1 MPDDVSRDP
10 TDQAAPAQPT
20 HDHATCPTCNQIY
33 RDGYR
38 TGYMHAGGDLTK
50 LPSQGE

>member
-1 MPDDVSRDP
+1 MPDDIPPVEVQQD
-10 TDQAAPAQPT
+10 T
-20 HDHATCPTCNQIY
+20 HNHADCPTCNQIY